1 VARYSHIGSNFDD
14 FLLEDGQLAEATA
27 VAIKR
32 VVAWQFKQAMK
43 VGGVTKTDM
52 AKKMQTSR
60 AALDRLLDKDDTGLT
75 LETLSNGARA
85 LGYRV
90 KIELVGDSA
99 R

>member
-1 VARYSHIGSNFDD
+1 
-14 FLLEDGQLAEATA
+14 
-27 VAIKR
+27 
-32 VVAWQFKQAMK
+32 
-43 VGGVTKTDM
+43 M
-52 AKKMQTSR
+52 AKKMQTIR